1 MKMYEQEYFNRHN
14 IINLL
19 TELSHSDTQLYLAV
33 DVMES
38 MRITSL
44 EEAVKDKLSIYNC
57 YVNHTLKYTEAAKI
71 QDIENIVREFLCKHC
86 TVAAAILKNNLA
98 ISLNDFMDQCSLYDP
113 GIVTSAK
120 CVFAFLYVVS
130 IMKRV
135 EVPSFQFL
143 FSPYSLERCKG
154 VDVIPVASTE
164 NDYYLYFQLNLQKPT
179 EIIGTVMGA
188 YSVHLCMFDLNHVV
202 QYYIRMI
209 DEECLIV
216 DYTDNDNTIYS
227 LNNICKGDSTLFKP
241 CSSITSH
248 Y

>member
-1 MKMYEQEYFNRHN
+1 MKMYEQEYFNRQN

-38 MRITSL
+38 MRITSF

-113 GIVTSAK
+113 RIVTSAK

-154 VDVIPVASTE
+154 VDVIPEVSTE
-164 NDYYLYFQLNLQKPT
+164 NEYYLFFKLDLQKST
-179 EIIGTVMGA
+179 EIIGAVMGA
-188 YSVHLCMFDLNHVV
+188 YSVHLCIFDSNNAM
-202 QYYIRMI
+202 QYYMRII
-209 DEECLIV
+209 DEVCLIV
-216 DYTDNDNTIYS
+216 DYTDNDYIIQL
-227 LNNICKGDSTLFKP
+227 LNSICERESALFKP
-241 CSSITSH
+241 CSSITLH